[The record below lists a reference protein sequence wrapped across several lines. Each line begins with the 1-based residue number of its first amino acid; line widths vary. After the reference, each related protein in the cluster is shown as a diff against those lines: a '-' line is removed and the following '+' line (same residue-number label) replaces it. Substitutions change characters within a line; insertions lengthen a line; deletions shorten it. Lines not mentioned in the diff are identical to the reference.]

1 MSDFLRNLGADY
13 YKKRLTF
20 TIIIV
25 ALAFCVMFSRLVFL
39 QIVQGEGF
47 QLQASTN
54 SMRLQRIVAPRG
66 IIMDTNGV
74 RLAGNVPSFDVSI
87 TLKDVPDLER
97 TLHNLSACTGISYEV
112 LMARV
117 TAGRKN
123 TPSHKPIVL
132 ERNIPKISL
141 TKIMV
146 HNYMLPG
153 VTVDTGLR
161 REYVYQD
168 VAAHVLGYIGEINK
182 SELESQ
188 SFPGVIAGDNIGKM
202 GVERAFDAYLRGVS
216 GGRQVE
222 VNAVGRVQKTLKEI
236 LPAQGHNIY
245 LTIDIE
251 LQFLAES
258 LLHDVAGSAVAVDP
272 RDGRVLCMVSSPRFD
287 LNLFNFGISRDNW
300 SELQANPLRPLENKA
315 IRGEYPPGS
324 TYKGLVAL
332 AALEEGLITSKTSF
346 YCGGQLYFG
355 NHEFRC
361 WRRGGHG
368 NVNLEQAMAHS
379 CDVYFYQLGIKLG
392 VDRIAKY
399 ANMFGLGFVTGIEIG
414 NERPGLIPTKSWKK
428 KRFGENWF
436 DGENLSVAIGQGYNL
451 TTPMQMAMFTAA
463 IANGGYLYTPVVISK
478 ITDGDGDIIQDFMP
492 KLKYKINVNP
502 EHIKLVRNGM
512 LQVVMG
518 PGGTG
523 RGTALPGV
531 IVAGKTGT
539 SQVVSRKTKGDEP
552 EPEKPVFQRPHGSF
566 IAFAPYDDPVI
577 AIAVIVENGEGGS
590 TAALPIAREMLRF
603 WLDKTGVSE

>member
-1 MSDFLRNLGADY
+1 MSEFLRNLGADY
-13 YKKRLTF
+13 YRRRMTF

-25 ALAFCVMFSRLVFL
+25 ALAFCAMFSRLVYL
-39 QIVQGEGF
+39 QVIHGEDF
-47 QLQASTN
+47 QRQASTN
-54 SMRLQRIVAPRG
+54 SMRLQRIVASRG
-66 IIMDTNGV
+66 IVMDTNGI

-87 TLKDVPDLER
+87 TLKDVPDLEQ
-97 TLHNLSACTGISYEV
+97 TLHNLAVCTDIPYET

-123 TPSHKPIVL
+123 TPSHKPIIL

-146 HNYMLPG
+146 NNYLLPG

-161 REYVYQD
+161 REYVYHD

-182 SELESQ
+182 EELEARG
-188 SFPGVIAGDNIGKM
+188 FPGAIVGDSIGKM
-202 GVERAFDAYLRGVS
+202 GVERAFDTYLRGIA

-236 LPAQGHNIY
+236 LPTQGHNIY
-245 LTIDIE
+245 LTIDID
-251 LQFLAES
+251 LQFLVEN

-287 LNLFNFGISRDNW
+287 LNLFNFGISRENW
-300 SELQANPLRPLENKA
+300 SELQSNPLRPLENKA

-324 TYKGLVAL
+324 TYKPLVAL
-332 AALEEGLITSKTSF
+332 AALEEGIITPETRF
-346 YCGGQLYFG
+346 FCGGQLHFG

-361 WRRGGHG
+361 WHRGGHG
-368 NVNLEQAMAHS
+368 NVNLEQALAHS
-379 CDVYFYQLGIKLG
+379 CDVYFYQLGLKLG

-399 ANMFGLGFVTGIEIG
+399 ANMFGLDSVTGIEIG
-414 NERPGLIPTKSWKK
+414 NERPGLIPTKSWKN
-428 KRFGENWF
+428 KRFGENWY

-451 TTPMQMAMFTAA
+451 TTPLQLAMFTAA
-463 IANGGYLYTPVVISK
+463 VANGGYLYTPTVIAK
-478 ITDGDGDIIQDFMP
+478 ITDSDGNIIQNFTS
-492 KLKYKINVNP
+492 KLKYKINVKP
-502 EHIKLVRNGM
+502 ESLKLVRNGM

-523 RGTALPGV
+523 RRAALPGV
-531 IVAGKTGT
+531 VVAGKTGT
-539 SQVVSRKTKGDEP
+539 SQVVSRKTRGDEP
-552 EPEKPVFQRPHGSF
+552 EPEKPVFQRPHGLF

-577 AIAVIVENGEGGS
+577 AVAVIVENGEGGS
-590 TAALPIAREMLRF
+590 TAALPVAREMLRF
-603 WLDKTGVSE
+603 WLDKSGVSE

>member
-1 MSDFLRNLGADY
+1 
-13 YKKRLTF
+13 
-20 TIIIV
+20 
-25 ALAFCVMFSRLVFL
+25 MFSRLVFL
-39 QIVQGEGF
+39 QVIQGEEF
-47 QLQASTN
+47 QKQATTN

-66 IIMDTNGV
+66 IIMDANGI

-87 TLKDVPDLER
+87 IVKDVPDLEQ
-97 TLHNLSACTGISYEV
+97 TLHNLAACTDIPYET

-117 TAGRKN
+117 VAGRKN
-123 TPSHKPIVL
+123 TPSHKPIIL
-132 ERNIPKISL
+132 ERNIPKVSL

-146 HNYMLPG
+146 NNYMLPG
-153 VTVDTGLR
+153 ITVDTGLR

-168 VAAHVLGYIGEINK
+168 VAAHIVGYIGEINK
-182 SELESQ
+182 TELDGQ
-188 SFPGVIAGDNIGKM
+188 TFPGAISGDNIGKM
-202 GVERAFDAYLRGVS
+202 GIERAFDTYLRGTA

-236 LPAQGHNIY
+236 LPTQGHNIY

-251 LQFLAES
+251 LQYFAES

-272 RDGRVLCMVSSPRFD
+272 RDGRVLCMASSPRFD
-287 LNLFNFGISRDNW
+287 LNLFNFGISRENW
-300 SELQANPLRPLENKA
+300 NELQSNPLRPLENKA

-332 AALEEGLITSKTSF
+332 AALEEGIITPETRF
-346 YCGGQLYFG
+346 FCGGKLNFG

-361 WRRGGHG
+361 WHRGGHG

-399 ANMFGLGFVTGIEIG
+399 ANMFGFGSVTGIEIG
-414 NERPGLIPTKSWKK
+414 NERPGLIPTRSWKK

-451 TTPMQMAMFTAA
+451 TTPMQLAMFTAA
-463 IANGGYLYTPVVISK
+463 LGNGGYLYTPTLVAK
-478 ITDGDGDIIQDFMP
+478 ITDSDGNVIQDFRP
-492 KLKYKINVNP
+492 RLKYKINVNP
-502 EHIKLVRNGM
+502 EHIELVRNGM

-523 RGTALPGV
+523 RRAALPGV
-531 IVAGKTGT
+531 VVAGKTGT

-552 EPEKPVFQRPHGSF
+552 EPEKPVFQRPHGLF

-590 TAALPIAREMLRF
+590 TAALPIARELLRF